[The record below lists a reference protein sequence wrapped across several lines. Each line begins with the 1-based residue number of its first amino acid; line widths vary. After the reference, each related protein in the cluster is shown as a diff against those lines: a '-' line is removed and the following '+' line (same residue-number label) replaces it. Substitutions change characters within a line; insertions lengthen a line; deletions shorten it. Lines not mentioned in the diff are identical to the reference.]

1 MIREWLSYK
10 LWCLAKMLNPSL
22 WVCVKMMLTPI
33 SQRDVGEVSCCVL
46 YKYNWRKLYEC
57 LNREL

>member
-1 MIREWLSYK
+1 
-10 LWCLAKMLNPSL
+10 MLNPSL

-33 SQRDVGEVSCCVL
+33 RQRDVGEVSCCVL